1 MKTTDPDLWKCKRC
15 DLPLSRCKCRGIAA
29 RVVAF
34 GAALAL
40 LAAPIQAQCDC
51 EIVPEPIIGTPCNSD
66 APHACY
72 DHQIYM
78 PMVSTADTIVGDDAI
93 IEQP

>member
-15 DLPLSRCKCRGIAA
+15 GLPLLFCKCRGVVT
-29 RVVAF
+29 RVFVF
-34 GAALAL
+34 GVALAL
-40 LAAPIQAQCDC
+40 LAMPIQAQCDC

-78 PMVSTADTIVGDDAI
+78 PIVTAADIIVGDDAI
-93 IEQP
+93 VENP